1 MGYKTESVFSRENM
15 SGKIKEHF
23 LPLFQ
28 IFETLILNQILIS
41 VSKNKF

>member
-1 MGYKTESVFSRENM
+1 MGKHVRKN
-15 SGKIKEHF
+15 KEHF

-41 VSKNKF
+41 VSKIRFKDICSSI